1 MKDNRL
7 SRIKDSLDNI
17 DESCELQNKLTRKL
31 IRRTEAL
38 ISQQELTNN
47 ILISIARSYS
57 KEELNERLDNLIAMS
72 EA

>member
-1 MKDNRL
+1 MSMEDN
-7 SRIKDSLDNI
+7 LDNI
-17 DESCELQNKLTRKL
+17 EDAVELNVKLTRKL

-38 ISQQELTNN
+38 VAQQEMTNN
-47 ILISIARSYS
+47 ILISIARSCS